1 MRESHPN
8 YLRRARRVSEISQ
21 GSGQRV
27 EGRCLHEEQLPG
39 AAQLAATR
47 TKKDRRIFLS
57 DDELLGGER
66 ADPRARRDGAAC
78 AQSACSACR
87 AGCSRR
93 CATRST
99 RCRSSRAPRTAAPRY
114 PPDISGR
121 PDIGISYPPPDITN
135 ISRIFAYL
143 ANIPFIYTFR
153 IICLDIQQIFL

>member
-1 MRESHPN
+1 M
-8 YLRRARRVSEISQ
+8 SEISQ

-27 EGRCLHEEQLPG
+27 EGGCVDEEQLPG

-99 RCRSSRAPRTAAPRY
+99 RCRSSRAAAHGRAALSARY
-114 PPDISGR
+114 IRPARYWNILSAPGYYEYQPD
-121 PDIGISYPPPDITN
+121 N
-135 ISRIFAYL
+135 VIFGEYSIYL
-143 ANIPFIYTFR
+143 PFSHNSH
-153 IICLDIQQIFL
+153 

>member
-1 MRESHPN
+1 M
-8 YLRRARRVSEISQ
+8 SEISQ

-27 EGRCLHEEQLPG
+27 EGRCIHEEQLPG

-99 RCRSSRAPRTAAPRY
+99 RCRSSGAAAHGRAGLLRQIYQA
-114 PPDISGR
+114 GR
-121 PDIGISYPPPDITN
+121 MLGIFYPPPDISWIT
-135 ISRIFAYL
+135 
-143 ANIPFIYTFR
+143 
-153 IICLDIQQIFL
+153 